1 VKHSIHIRHIGRVPV
16 ADLTVF
22 CHNSLFPISAGEII
36 MNGALQPEVGKRRDE
51 QRVKKLVIK
60 TLFILAIAKKIC
72 VLMLWQSQNLGLK
85 KLSIQMGVLENPE
98 PAAP

>member
-1 VKHSIHIRHIGRVPV
+1 M
-16 ADLTVF
+16 
-22 CHNSLFPISAGEII
+22 I

-85 KLSIQMGVLENPE
+85 KIIDSNGCFGKSRTCGAVDWEYKKLIVYVK
-98 PAAP
+98 